1 MALIDD
7 FKARFPIFDT
17 ADVDLYFPALGS
29 SYQCYYNAEY
39 EAGNCDAEAIL
50 NLLAH
55 LFTIEKSAQTGDSST
70 QKSVASQSVGNVS
83 VSFNSGSSSFS
94 DKSEFFN
101 SSIYG
106 QRFLMLTRKNQG
118 AFFV

>member
-7 FKARFPIFDT
+7 FKARFPQFDS
-17 ADVDLYFPALGS
+17 AEVDLYFPALES
-29 SYQCYYNAEY
+29 SYQCYYNVEY
-39 EAGNCDAEAIL
+39 VAGNCDAEAIL

-55 LFTIEKSAQTGDSST
+55 LFTLEKSSQEGNSSA

-83 VSFNSGSSSFS
+83 VSFNSGTFS
-94 DKSEFFN
+94 KSSEFFN

-106 QRFLMLTRKNQG
+106 QKFLMLTRKNHG